1 MPNNDN
7 DNEELGIDDLQY
19 FSIKNNQ
26 LFWHGSEIQTKSKL
40 SLTKTQNV
48 FAILAAIATV
58 VTSSVLFF
66 ANIIKSPPENIFT
79 VSHPINI
86 ELSLNQVAA
95 LRSDTNEKKIVCIVE
110 TDKENPLEEKA
121 NTTKFICK

>member
-48 FAILAAIATV
+48 FVLKQIKKTHWKKKLIQLNLYVSNHIQNPSSHTAIV
-58 VTSSVLFF
+58 GVLFYGY
-66 ANIIKSPPENIFT
+66 
-79 VSHPINI
+79 
-86 ELSLNQVAA
+86 
-95 LRSDTNEKKIVCIVE
+95 
-110 TDKENPLEEKA
+110 
-121 NTTKFICK
+121 